1 MIRWPVQCLFPSSP
15 TKKVTNIYSR
25 TSKMIGKSFHSLIL
39 RHRLSLASN
48 MLATNV
54 LFYKPYIIY
63 VYNNSSLAFSCPDV
77 IYSLSYL
84 ATVSRLEAVPS
95 SFMLNLRVRVGA
107 QHLRGSVQLLQ
118 TGGDVYRQLPAF
130 PKKKANRLK
139 VPKSLL
145 LLQFSAV
152 PKHIDPI

>member
-1 MIRWPVQCLFPSSP
+1 MNDKMAWVVFIPFKSH
-15 TKKVTNIYSR
+15 KKVTNIYSR
-25 TSKMIGKSFHSLIL
+25 ASKMIGKSFHSLIL

-107 QHLRGSVQLLQ
+107 
-118 TGGDVYRQLPAF
+118 
-130 PKKKANRLK
+130 
-139 VPKSLL
+139 
-145 LLQFSAV
+145 
-152 PKHIDPI
+152 